1 MGEPRI
7 MVAVDPDA
15 LNAILTK
22 LEALE
27 QHIRAANITPVP
39 DWMDAGAYAKQRGVS
54 RRTVM
59 NWIARGEIESRRT
72 GSKTE
77 VRISPGA

>member
-15 LNAILTK
+15 LNALREELAALRNEIRSVRI
-22 LEALE
+22 EAKPE
-27 QHIRAANITPVP
+27 
-39 DWMDAGAYAKQRGVS
+39 WMDAGAYAKQRGIS

-59 NWIARGEIESRRT
+59 NWIARGEIDSRRI

-77 VRISPGA
+77 VRATGA